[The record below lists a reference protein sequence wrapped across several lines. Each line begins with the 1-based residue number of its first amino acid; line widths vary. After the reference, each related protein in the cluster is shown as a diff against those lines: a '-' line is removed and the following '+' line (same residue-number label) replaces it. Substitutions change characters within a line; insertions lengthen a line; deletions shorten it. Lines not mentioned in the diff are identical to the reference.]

1 MPERKMFYNA
11 APHLFDKAQRL
22 RENMTSA
29 ERLLWEELK
38 ENRLK
43 YRFKPQHPLD
53 IFIADFYCHAL
64 KLVIEVDG
72 SVHYKQASYDEG
84 RSEELKHNG
93 IKVIRFTNEEVSQ
106 SISAVIEKIKEAI
119 QELELSRR

>member
-1 MPERKMFYNA
+1 MADRKMCCNA

-22 RENMTSA
+22 RENMTEA
-29 ERLLWEELK
+29 EKILWNELK

-43 YRFKPQHPLD
+43 YRFKPQHPID

-72 SVHYKQASYDEG
+72 SVHDKQMDHDES
-84 RSEELKHNG
+84 RSNELKNNG
-93 IKVIRFTNEEVSQ
+93 IKVISFTNNEVIQ
-106 SISAVIEKIKEAI
+106 SITAVITKIKETI
-119 QELELSRR
+119 SELEFEK